1 MAEPEQGQPQ
11 ESTRYRGPT
20 SRVDDVGQSGVYP
33 ASGPMP
39 SGPAELRGQS
49 EFMHPEERR
58 NRLLMA
64 PRPSEAN
71 TTLNLIGRAVF
82 GGYFIYNGI
91 NHFLNREQLVGYAR
105 HKGVPMADLAVPLT
119 GAMLI
124 AGGTSVLLGKHP
136 RLGTG
141 LIMGFLATVSPTIHA
156 FWADKDEQERMAD
169 AVNFAKNI
177 GLIGAALLAA
187 SQAQPWP
194 KSIDRALQ
202 SWQTD

>member
-11 ESTRYRGPT
+11 DPTRYRGPT

-39 SGPAELRGQS
+39 AGPADLRGQS
-49 EFMHPEERR
+49 EFIHPEERR
-58 NRLLMA
+58 HRLL
-64 PRPSEAN
+64 PPHESEAN
-71 TTLNLIGRAVF
+71 TALNLLGRAIF

-91 NHFLNREQLVGYAR
+91 NHFLNRDMLADHAR
-105 HKGVPMADLAVPLT
+105 QKGVPMANVAVPIT

-124 AGGTSVLLGKHP
+124 TGGLSVLLGQHP
-136 RLGTG
+136 RFGSAM
-141 LIMGFLATVSPTIHA
+141 IMGFLATVSPTMHA
-156 FWADKDEQERMAD
+156 FWADTDEQERMGD

-187 SQAQPWP
+187 SQPQPWP
-194 KSIDRALQ
+194 KSVDRALQ
-202 SWQTD
+202 SWQQTH